1 LNECFGDLPAGERRQ
16 GPSRRIGNETY
27 EEPSGDR
34 RFGDG
39 TYEALTA
46 GVITEELGERGRKF
60 AGTG

>member
-1 LNECFGDLPAGERRQ
+1 MALLPAGERRQ

-27 EEPSGDR
+27 EEYAGNR
-34 RFGDG
+34 MLGDG

-46 GVITEELGERGRKF
+46 GVITEELGKRGRKF